1 MRETQLYYI
10 LLVILFPCF
19 ANAQGPTQT
28 IRGTVIDADTKAPLI
43 GATISILDSAPL
55 IGTSTNE
62 NGTFRLEELSI
73 GYYQLK
79 ISSLGYQPVVL
90 TQLLLESGK
99 ELVLNIPLTAAP
111 ETLDAIVLTGKRS
124 NPNISAVS
132 VQTITQE
139 EVLRFPGTF
148 YDPARLAMTF
158 AGVASTDDQAN
169 NISIRGNSPNSLAWR
184 LEGLEI
190 VNPNHLSN
198 AGTFSDRPTQN
209 GGGVNILSAQLLS
222 TSYFMTG
229 AFPANY
235 GNALSGVMD
244 MQLRPGNNE
253 KWEFTGQAGF
263 VGIDLSAEGPL
274 TKRKNSSLL
283 VNYRYSFTGL
293 LSNMGV
299 DLGDEDIRF
308 QDFSFHLNIPTT
320 NAGKFTIFGVNGRS
334 QNTFL
339 ADVDSSTWEF
349 QKDRFDIYFENDM
362 SAFGIT
368 HALPIGERT
377 AWNSGFVFSDRST
390 SRTAFRL
397 QDDLTTIVEDS
408 YDAINER
415 KTAFNTNITH
425 RFSPTNRLSAGIYL
439 TQFNT
444 DVYSLQDSTE
454 INYDGIDQSMLIQPY
469 LTYRQDW
476 FNSRLRFN
484 LGLHYQYFTLN
495 ASQSLEPRASLRLRL
510 SPKQNLS
517 LAYGLHSQIQQAQVY
532 FANSP
537 GLLNENL
544 GFTKSHHFVLSYER
558 SVDQNTKLI
567 AEAYYQSLF
576 DVPISTN
583 PNSSFSILNNLE
595 SIVTEDLVNE
605 GTGENYGFELGLQ
618 KNFSNNFFFLVNASV
633 FESKYTGADGIQ
645 RDTRF
650 NSNYILNAT
659 AGREF
664 RWRKPSRRDD
674 SDQREK
680 VFGLNARIAY
690 YGGFRE
696 TPIDEEA
703 SRLAG
708 TTVFVESEAFS
719 IKQPNFFKVDLR
731 LYWKNNRAKY
741 SSTVSL
747 DIQNATN
754 QENVAYSYYDA
765 QQGEVILK
773 NQLGLIPI
781 LSYRIEF

>member
-1 MRETQLYYI
+1 MSAKYYYFLLI
-10 LLVILFPCF
+10 LIFPLFTF
-19 ANAQGPTQT
+19 GQGPTQT
-28 IRGTVIDADTKAPLI
+28 IRGTVIDADTRLPLI
-43 GATISILDSAPL
+43 GASVIIPGSEPL
-55 IGTSTNE
+55 IGTSTNQK
-62 NGTFRLEELSI
+62 GSFRLDNLPL
-73 GYYQLK
+73 GYYQLEV
-79 ISSLGYQPVVL
+79 SNVGYQTVLL

-99 ELVLNIPLTAAP
+99 ELVLNVPLTEAT
-111 ETLDAIVLTGKRS
+111 ETLDAVVLTGKRS
-124 NPNISAVS
+124 NPNIGPVS
-132 VQTITQE
+132 IKTITQE

-169 NISIRGNSPNSLAWR
+169 NISIRGNSPNSMAWR

-198 AGTFSDRPTQN
+198 AGTFSDRPAQN

-235 GNALSGVMD
+235 GNALSGIMD

-253 KWEFTGQAGF
+253 QWEFTGQAGF

-274 TKRKNSSLL
+274 TRRKNSSLL

-293 LSNMGV
+293 LSNLGV

-320 NAGKFTIFGVNGRS
+320 NAGKFTIFGIDGRS

-339 ADVDSSTWEF
+339 ADIDSTNWEF

-362 SAFGIT
+362 TAFGLT
-368 HALPIGERT
+368 HTLPIGDRT
-377 AWNSGFVFSDRST
+377 AWNSGFVFSERRSA
-390 SRTAFRL
+390 RQAFRL
-397 QDDLTTIVEDS
+397 QDDLNLVEDS
-408 YDAINER
+408 YDEINEG
-415 KTAFNTNITH
+415 KIAFNTNINH
-425 RFSPTNRLSAGIYL
+425 RFSANNRLTAGIYL
-439 TQFNT
+439 TQFDS
-444 DVYSLQDSTE
+444 DVYSLEDSTE

-469 LTYRQDW
+469 VSYQQDLL
-476 FNSRLRFN
+476 NNRLRFN
-484 LGLHYQYFTLN
+484 IGLHYQYFTLN
-495 ASQSLEPRASLRLRL
+495 ESQSLEPRASLRLRL
-510 SPKQNLS
+510 SPDQNIS
-517 LAYGLHSQIQQAQVY
+517 LAYGLHSQVQQAQVY

-537 GLLNENL
+537 GLINENL

-558 SVDQNTKLI
+558 SVDPSTKLI

-576 DVPISTN
+576 DVPISVD
-583 PNSSFSILNNLE
+583 PNSSFSILNILE
-595 SIVTEDLVNE
+595 GFVLEDLVNE
-605 GTGENYGFELGLQ
+605 GTGENYGFELGVQ

-664 RWRKPSRRDD
+664 RWRKPSRHDD
-674 SDQREK
+674 SEQREK

-696 TPIDEEA
+696 TPIDEAA
-703 SRLAG
+703 SRMAG

-719 IKQPNFFKVDLR
+719 IKQPAFFKVDLR
-731 LYWKNNRAKY
+731 LYWKNNRPKY

-754 QENVAYSYYDA
+754 RENVAYSYYDA
-765 QQGEVILK
+765 QQGQVILK